1 METETL
7 KYGAE
12 RERGHVHR
20 HIHCVFLSIVADDFN
35 VPTLIPVPSI
45 KFYCT
50 KWMGRK
56 DDKIRLRSKHRHF
69 DVHNFQIQSWKQ
81 RTHFSTFERNWWMGW
96 SPTTRFRL
104 PNSNSKIDFTPCGR
118 RWKCHF
124 ENCSN
129 SKLPNGVCSVVNKC
143 KMYLY
148 YVDCGKHCTWVT
160 RTKSLLNTISLN
172 NTSALG
178 ICKQS

>member
-7 KYGAE
+7 KYRAE

-50 KWMGRK
+50 KWMGWK

-81 RTHFSTFERNWWMGW
+81 RTHFSTFERNWWGVDLQLPGFDCRIRILK
-96 SPTTRFRL
+96 SISLRAGEGGSAILRTARI
-104 PNSNSKIDFTPCGR
+104 PNSRTECVPLWTSV
-118 RWKCHF
+118 KCTF
-124 ENCSN
+124 IMLIVES
-129 SKLPNGVCSVVNKC
+129 
-143 KMYLY
+143 
-148 YVDCGKHCTWVT
+148 
-160 RTKSLLNTISLN
+160 I
-172 NTSALG
+172 ALE
-178 ICKQS
+178 